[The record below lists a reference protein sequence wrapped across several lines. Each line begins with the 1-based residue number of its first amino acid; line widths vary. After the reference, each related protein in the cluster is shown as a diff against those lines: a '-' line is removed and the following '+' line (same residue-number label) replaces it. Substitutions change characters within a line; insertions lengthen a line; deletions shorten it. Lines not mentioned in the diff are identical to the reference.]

1 VDLDFFL
8 VSAVVNSSLVLK
20 RHLLVEYEDVRRAY
34 CSVLPGG
41 LLCFVPEV
49 WEVEAFLF
57 GSLDH
62 VRETVLWIVCFVV
75 AVDGDESDSFGLVIV
90 LQLDHAGL
98 VGLGVGAVVA
108 AENNNNPL
116 SREIFQAVGL
126 AINSFE
132 VEVYCRAA
140 KWKSD

>member
-1 VDLDFFL
+1 MDLDLFW
-8 VSAVVNSSLVLK
+8 VPAVVNSSLVLK

-34 CSVLPGG
+34 CTVLTGG
-41 LLCFVPEV
+41 LLCFVPKV
-49 WEVEAFLF
+49 WEVEAFLL

-108 AENNNNPL
+108 AENNNGCL
-116 SREIFQAVGL
+116 L
-126 AINSFE
+126 AGE
-132 VEVYCRAA
+132 VL
-140 KWKSD
+140 